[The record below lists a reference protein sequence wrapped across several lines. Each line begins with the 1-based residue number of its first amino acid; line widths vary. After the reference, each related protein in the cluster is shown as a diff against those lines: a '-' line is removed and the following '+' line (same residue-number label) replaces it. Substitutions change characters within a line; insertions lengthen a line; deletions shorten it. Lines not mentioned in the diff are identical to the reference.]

1 MTEKTSEVRLSYEC
15 VSVQRAETPSGAEG
29 SNWHRYVIS
38 YKGNNNIQGCR
49 QGNLDVVT
57 GAVEEIVAQ
66 LNGRQRGKQGRV
78 HLVPT
83 PKKVPTSNDKL
94 TKN

>member
-1 MTEKTSEVRLSYEC
+1 MTEKIAESRQSYEV
-15 VSVQRAETPSGAEG
+15 VSVQRAETPPGAEG

-38 YKGNNNIQGCR
+38 YEGNNSIQGCR

-57 GAVEEIVAQ
+57 GAVEDIVAQ
-66 LNGRQRGKQGRV
+66 LNGRHRGKLGRV

-83 PKKVPTSNDKL
+83 PKKVPTSSDRLAN
-94 TKN
+94 N

>member
-1 MTEKTSEVRLSYEC
+1 MNEKSSEVRLSYEI
-15 VSVQRAETPSGAEG
+15 VSVQRAETPPGAEG

-38 YKGNNNIQGCR
+38 YGGSNNIQGCR
-49 QGNLDVVT
+49 KGSLDVVT

-66 LNGRQRGKQGRV
+66 LNGRHKGKHGRV

-83 PKKVPTSNDKL
+83 PKKRPTTIDKMA
-94 TKN
+94 KN